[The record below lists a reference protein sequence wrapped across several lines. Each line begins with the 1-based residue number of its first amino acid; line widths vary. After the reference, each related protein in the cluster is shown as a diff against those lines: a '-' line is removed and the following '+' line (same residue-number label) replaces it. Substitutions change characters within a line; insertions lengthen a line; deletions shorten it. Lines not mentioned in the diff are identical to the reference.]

1 MKGLLLKD
9 AYQLW
14 SYTRWIILASVAM
27 MLMGTFFM
35 KEGSNFF
42 MLYGGLLLGILPM
55 TLLAY
60 DQNGRF
66 SAYCAALP
74 VTKEQIVGGKYL
86 IGLCGMVLAELL
98 SMATL
103 AAAQLLWGTV
113 TVQITVATLLQVA
126 MLTLLG
132 NIILLPLAYRLGY
145 QKARYAYYLCIGL
158 LASFM
163 GYFVSSGDSA
173 LDSILPAQGSLLV
186 LVVVLAAALV
196 GQHTFGEIQVG
207 RPDAGD
213 AAENRRFVQQLLAAR
228 QGDLASPVALA
239 IKGQRP
245 YRGEG
250 RGVGFV
256 PLTSEACTDCGLCAS
271 LCPVQAIAADHRS
284 IDGTRCLSCF
294 RCIRSCPVGAKH
306 MDVESYLDFAR
317 DFSRRLKARRENEY
331 IF

>member
-163 GYFVSSGDSA
+163 GYFVSSGDNA
-173 LDSILPAQGSLLV
+173 LNSLLPAQGSLLV
-186 LVVVLAAALV
+186 LDKLAGDQVDLFVNGKCIAKGDVVVIDDN
-196 GQHTFGEIQVG
+196 FGVRITEIVQKPG
-207 RPDAGD
+207 LEEQAG
-213 AAENRRFVQQLLAAR
+213 E
-228 QGDLASPVALA
+228 
-239 IKGQRP
+239 
-245 YRGEG
+245 
-250 RGVGFV
+250 
-256 PLTSEACTDCGLCAS
+256 
-271 LCPVQAIAADHRS
+271 
-284 IDGTRCLSCF
+284 
-294 RCIRSCPVGAKH
+294 
-306 MDVESYLDFAR
+306 
-317 DFSRRLKARRENEY
+317 
-331 IF
+331 